1 MYTLNKND
9 IKTVPL
15 NYHKTL
21 ILEAKQLLTDQKQ
34 IKIVGIFQIIL
45 MKS

>member
-1 MYTLNKND
+1 MISKQYHS
-9 IKTVPL
+9 

-21 ILEAKQLLTDQKQ
+21 ILEAKKLLTDQKQ

-45 MKS
+45 MKT